1 MTISLAKDQFW
12 KTQHPCKCFSLR
24 KLILESVNNVMWQL
38 HSAQDTV
45 DSHSYQCY
53 PSFTRFSENL
63 NSGALTLRSLRF
75 ELIKIFYICTFSI
88 FFKNPTLPSSRVST
102 CKNTGIHTAC
112 QGDYNTLFSLLQL
125 RGKNWTEGEIKF
137 YVASNSVLAH
147 HQRNNAST
155 WFIVTMY
162 TKVFAVSVNTANL
175 WLHTDA
181 KNSMCQNQPL
191 PLWIL
196 SL

>member
-75 ELIKIFYICTFSI
+75 ELIKIFYICTFGI
-88 FFKNPTLPSSRVST
+88 FFKNPTLPSSRVSIQKHGHPH
-102 CKNTGIHTAC
+102 CLPRWLQYPI
-112 QGDYNTLFSLLQL
+112 SLLQL